1 MWPIRWFFSL
11 VCLALPLAIAVS
23 ADEGPHWQANLDA
36 AKRLAAQS
44 NRLVLVH
51 FWAPWCGPCRK
62 LETTVFSQP
71 GVAAA
76 MEARFVPVKINADEW
91 PATSRNVFEIERL
104 PTDVI
109 MTPSGRV
116 LYKLNCPQDPGQYVA
131 QLTQAATAANAIAIQ
146 GAAPPGQ
153 SIAADA
159 PTVPLTSPRGE
170 VSREPLVTVNA
181 ARPPNWASASIKP
194 SDQIAGAAA
203 NPQANYAAYSRRD
216 SSPATLPSMTPVQP
230 PVANAAT
237 PAAATPSN
245 PAALRN
251 ANGGPQIV
259 APQPSLPTN
268 TAALGLDGFCPV
280 TLVERSQVSPQDPQ
294 CWTHGNPQWG
304 AVHRGVTY
312 LFTGPDEQKRFLQQ
326 PDRYAPALSGN
337 DAVMAFDRGQ
347 LLRGRRENG
356 IFFENRIYL
365 FASAETLQRF
375 QQDPRRYADEVRQ
388 AENPQ
393 HGAVR

>member
-1 MWPIRWFFSL
+1 MWPIRWFLSL
-11 VCLALPLAIAVS
+11 ICLALPLATALS
-23 ADEGPHWQANLDA
+23 ADEGPHWQSNLDS
-36 AKRLAAQS
+36 AKQLAAQS

-109 MTPSGRV
+109 MTPNGRV
-116 LYKLNCPQDPGQYVA
+116 LYKLNCPQDPAQYVA
-131 QLTQAATAANAIAIQ
+131 QLTQAATTASAIAAQ
-146 GAAPPGQ
+146 GIAPPAQ
-153 SIAADA
+153 SIVADA
-159 PTVPLTSPRGE
+159 PTVPLLNPRGE
-170 VSREPLVTVNA
+170 VHREPLA
-181 ARPPNWASASIKP
+181 ADAAVPPNPDVANIKP
-194 SDQIAGAAA
+194 PDLFSGAATS
-203 NPQANYAAYSRRD
+203 PQANYAAFSRRN
-216 SSPATLPSMTPVQP
+216 SSPPESPSATALQPIAASSAPS
-230 PVANAAT
+230 
-237 PAAATPSN
+237 PAAINS
-245 PAALRN
+245 AALRN
-251 ANGGPQIV
+251 PNGSPQIV
-259 APQPSLPTN
+259 APQSSPQQNP
-268 TAALGLDGFCPV
+268 AALGLDGFCPV
-280 TLVERSQVSPQDPQ
+280 TLVERSQVTPQDPH

-312 LFTGPDEQKRFLQQ
+312 LFTGPDEQKQFLQQ

-356 IFFENRIYL
+356 VFFENRIYL
-365 FASAETLQRF
+365 FASTETLQRF

-388 AENPQ
+388 AENPP